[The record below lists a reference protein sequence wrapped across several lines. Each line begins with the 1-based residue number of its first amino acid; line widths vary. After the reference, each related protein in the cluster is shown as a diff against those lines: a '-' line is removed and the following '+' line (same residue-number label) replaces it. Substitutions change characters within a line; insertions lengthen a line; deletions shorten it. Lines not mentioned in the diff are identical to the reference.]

1 MKSLISIGLHDLD
14 FSAVIDAVIK
24 KQTKDKK
31 ASGQEKPCCEK
42 EEKCCDGQCC
52 H

>member
-1 MKSLISIGLHDLD
+1 MRSLISIGLHDLD
-14 FSAVIDAVIK
+14 FSAVIDAEIK
-24 KQTKDKK
+24 KQKDKK
-31 ASGQEKPCCEK
+31 AADTEKPCCEK